1 MSWHADSALME
12 TYALGVLDQAHASSI
27 EAHLLRCKRCRD
39 TITHHVGRSR
49 LDGMWAGIEER
60 LVPAR
65 TGVVERIL
73 GLFGTPD
80 HVARLLAAT
89 PSLRLSWFAALAVA
103 LGFAAGAASAGGMGV
118 LLFLLVAPLIPLAG
132 VAVAYGPRVDPTYE
146 IGLAAPMRSFRLLMI
161 RAVAVLVT
169 STALVG
175 LAAMAVPHLG
185 WMAAAWLLPSL
196 GLSTANLALSSYWSP
211 HRVTGV
217 LVAAWATAV
226 VLSERLSSVQYA
238 AFRAAPQAVFAI
250 IAAASIL
257 ILARR
262 REAFD
267 VRRRA

>member
-1 MSWHADSALME
+1 ME

-27 EAHLLRCKRCRD
+27 EAHLLRCERCRD
-39 TITHHVGRSR
+39 SIAHLLGRSR
-49 LDGMWAGIEER
+49 LDGLWAGIEER
-60 LVPAR
+60 LDPAR
-65 TGVVERIL
+65 PSVIERVL
-73 GLFGTPD
+73 ALFGVPD

-103 LGFAAGAASAGGMGV
+103 LGFAAGAARAGRLGV

-132 VAVAYGPRVDPTYE
+132 VAAAYGPAVDPTYE
-146 IGLAAPMRSFRLLMI
+146 VALAAPMRSFRLLMI
-161 RAVAVLVT
+161 RAMAVLVT

-211 HRVTGV
+211 HRVTAG

-226 VLSERLSSVQYA
+226 VLSERLSSVHYA
-238 AFRAAPQAVFAI
+238 AFHAAPQAVFAI
-250 IAAASIL
+250 VAAVSIL
-257 ILARR
+257 TLARR

-267 VRRRA
+267 MRRRA